1 MILPSL
7 LPFLPPTLQTFI
19 AHFVVFSIP
28 FAFLL
33 NFTSSALP
41 HLALFLPPLP
51 PCKSVCSFFSCTSV
65 LCIPSFD
72 FVFILYVFIF
82 RFKIKLF
89 QRFVHLFLNFT
100 SARSRFLSHSV
111 ILTTSFH
118 NWPQALPHFCCS
130 VGIAKPPF
138 HKYAIKGT
146 LWSFATLE
154 LTSFLQMGFCCVC
167 ILKRKRYVYLC
178 YSHPATALTQF

>member
-33 NFTSSALP
+33 NFTCSALP

-51 PCKSVCSFFSCTSV
+51 PCKSVSNFFSCTSV

-72 FVFILYVFIF
+72 FVFISYVFIF
-82 RFKIKLF
+82 RFNRTLSTF
-89 QRFVHLFLNFT
+89 CSFVPKFHFCSLPF
-100 SARSRFLSHSV
+100 SPHSV

-167 ILKRKRYVYLC
+167 ILKRKCYVYLC
-178 YSHPATALTQF
+178 YSHPAAALTQF